1 MAEAKN
7 RRQLKTFPG
16 LAASRFQHPH
26 DVAATE
32 TLAGIPGLDLV
43 VSKVMEYG
51 LERIYYLENTADVS
65 YCWHPKLRILV
76 GENWW
81 CQWWEKIPEE

>member
-1 MAEAKN
+1 MADAKK
-7 RRQLKTFPG
+7 RKQLKTFPG

-43 VSKVMEYG
+43 VSKVMEYAWRTHPFPI
-51 LERIYYLENTADVS
+51 LRAKELDA
-65 YCWHPKLRILV
+65 WHATGYRDLTETRALP
-76 GENWW
+76 
-81 CQWWEKIPEE
+81 P